1 MRRIIFYV
9 LVVLILFGLVLG
21 LRAIMEAEGM
31 YPEAE
36 AESIE
41 TAVTVTPEPTQE
53 PMPTTEPTTEPTE
66 EPVEEYPPV
75 EPMKLLGTYK
85 ITGYD
90 PLCEHCCGKSDGI
103 TASGAMAVPGY
114 TAAMADVPFGTVL
127 YIDGIGT
134 VVVQDRGPAP
144 GIIDIACVDHDACY
158 AITGVYEVY
167 GEG

>member
-1 MRRIIFYV
+1 MRKVIFYI
-9 LVVLILFGLVLG
+9 LVAAIALALAFGI
-21 LRAIMEAEGM
+21 RAILLT
-31 YPEAE
+31 
-36 AESIE
+36 E
-41 TAVTVTPEPTQE
+41 TEDEPQSEELAAQLTDETPEPT
-53 PMPTTEPTTEPTE
+53 PTE
-66 EPVEEYPPV
+66 EPMEEFPEV
-75 EPMKLLGTYK
+75 EPMKLIGTYK

-127 YIDGIGT
+127 YIDGLGT

-144 GIIDIACVDHDACY
+144 GVIDIACVDHDACY
-158 AITGVYEVY
+158 AITGMYEVY

>member
-1 MRRIIFYV
+1 MRKVIFYI
-9 LVVLILFGLVLG
+9 LVAAIALALAFGI
-21 LRAIMEAEGM
+21 RAILESEGM
-31 YPEAE
+31 YTE
-36 AESIE
+36 AESID
-41 TAVTVTPEPTQE
+41 TAAVVTPEPT
-53 PMPTTEPTTEPTE
+53 PIPTPTPEPTE
-66 EPVEEYPPV
+66 ESMEEFPAV
-75 EPMKLLGTYK
+75 EPMKLIGTYK

-127 YIDGIGT
+127 YIDGLGT

>member
-9 LVVLILFGLVLG
+9 LVAAIALALAFGI
-21 LRAIMEAEGM
+21 RAILESEGM
-31 YPEAE
+31 YPE

-41 TAVTVTPEPTQE
+41 TAVTVTPEP
-53 PMPTTEPTTEPTE
+53 MPTPEPTE

-75 EPMKLLGTYK
+75 EPIKLLGTYK